1 MGPHAGV
8 EAALSA
14 DWLGASRAA
23 ARAARAVLAGFP
35 DLAERSRETGR
46 GEGGD
51 MTLAIDRA
59 VEDAVLAELDE
70 FGVGATVVTEERG
83 RLEVAGGGP
92 AVVVV
97 DPIDG
102 SLNAKRGLRP
112 YSLSIAVA
120 GGGTMADVA
129 FGYVTDL
136 SSEDEWWAER
146 GNGAFFGGDRLAPAH
161 DAELEILGVESARP
175 ELVADAGE
183 ARHAG
188 HQPQLLAERESLRA
202 RPEPQRGAGAIGGRQ
217 HGAPGQE
224 DAAQLLG
231 KALREPPRAARL
243 VGDEV
248 AVEGVVPERSREDL
262 GQALDVA
269 LARRAD
275 LELRHDPGMRAHRSH
290 NDAEGRN

>member
-1 MGPHAGV
+1 MGSRNGV

-14 DWLGASRAA
+14 DWLGASHRAA
-23 ARAARAVLAGFP
+23 HAARRVLGLYPGF
-35 DLAERSRETGR
+35 AERSRETGR

-59 VEDAVLAELDE
+59 VEDAVLAELEE

-83 RLEVAGGGP
+83 RLDVAGGGP
-92 AVVVV
+92 VVVVV

-120 GGGTMADVA
+120 GGETMADVA

-146 GNGAFFGGDRLAPAH
+146 GRGAFFGGDRLALPD

-175 ELVADAGE
+175 ELVAEAGE
-183 ARHAG
+183 ALMATRAQRMRMIGSIALSLCHVASGRFDALVSLRPCRSVDAAAG
-188 HQPQLLAERESLRA
+188 QLLVRE
-202 RPEPQRGAGAIGGRQ
+202 AGGEALF
-217 HGAPGQE
+217 P
-224 DAAQLLG
+224 DAADGRLGASLL
-231 KALREPPRAARL
+231 L
-243 VGDEV
+243 DM
-248 AVEGVVPERSREDL
+248 RSRVVAAPSQAVLERL
-262 GQALDVA
+262 GA
-269 LARRAD
+269 LA
-275 LELRHDPGMRAHRSH
+275 LPRS
-290 NDAEGRN
+290 G